1 MASQSNCKSY
11 LQFLKMSSL
20 KKYSLKKVIYYKFI
34 VTNYENFNFLKI
46 PYENKI
52 FLF

>member
-1 MASQSNCKSY
+1 
-11 LQFLKMSSL
+11 MSSL

-46 PYENKI
+46 PYENKFFFI
-52 FLF
+52 LKFNIELTGNVW